1 MSALDKLKEKI
12 ESWKTRIDELERE
25 NKDLKEQLEQ
35 AGENGELAEK
45 LAECEK
51 TVETL
56 YGEIA
61 EKDQEIEEIIEKVE
75 MLLE

>member
-1 MSALDKLKEKI
+1 MSALDQLKEKI
-12 ESWKTRIDELERE
+12 ESWKTRITELEKE
-25 NKDLKEQLEQ
+25 NEELRSQIEQ
-35 AGENGELAEK
+35 AGQSGELSEK

-56 YGEIA
+56 HSEIA